1 MNHSGLAH
9 SSTVRLMPS
18 EFLIDHR
25 SIGRRD
31 PEWPKIL
38 NELGEACPQRL
49 FVSGQAVESDKPIV
63 AIVGSRRPTAVGM
76 AMAETFGHDLAQ
88 AGFTIVSGLAT
99 GIDAIA
105 HKAALAAG
113 GTTIAVV
120 GCGLDVA
127 YPHRNLALRR
137 LIDQRGSVLSE
148 YEAGTPP
155 HPHHFPARNRIVSG
169 LSTGVVV
176 IEGGERSGA
185 LITARLGI
193 DQNRLVF
200 AVPGSPWNP
209 MAAAP
214 NALIRSSQALLV
226 TEPEHVFEELAPKLA
241 WDKEDSSPLHPD
253 APNLEDDDVMTL
265 HVLTDQPLSAERIS
279 RCAGVPPSR
288 GTLALS
294 RLTARGF
301 AVRSPIGYRI
311 TATGA
316 SALGAIETREEVG
329 PEG

>member
-1 MNHSGLAH
+1 MNPSGLR
-9 SSTVRLMPS
+9 SSPTVRLLPPD
-18 EFLIDHR
+18 LLVDHR
-25 SIGRRD
+25 SIDKRD
-31 PEWPKIL
+31 PEWPHIL
-38 NELGEACPQRL
+38 DELGEGCPRRL
-49 FVSGQAVESDKPIV
+49 FVSGQPVEADRMML

-76 AMAETFGHDLAQ
+76 EMAERFGYELAQ

-105 HKAALAAG
+105 HKAALSAG

-120 GCGLDVA
+120 GSGLDVA
-127 YPHRNLALRR
+127 YPQRNLQLRR

-155 HPHHFPARNRIVSG
+155 HPHHFPARNRIVAG
-169 LSTGVVV
+169 LSAGVVV

-185 LITARLGI
+185 LITARLGL

-214 NALIRSSQALLV
+214 NELIRSSQALLV
-226 TEPEHVFEELAPKLA
+226 TEPQHVFEELAPRLA
-241 WDKEDSSPLHPD
+241 WNKEDTSPKRPD
-253 APNLEDDDVMTL
+253 APALEDDDILTL
-265 HVLTDQPLSAERIS
+265 HVLTDQPLSVERIS
-279 RCAGVPPSR
+279 RCAAIPSPR
-288 GTLALS
+288 GAMSLS
-294 RLTARGF
+294 RLTVRGF
-301 AVRSPIGYRI
+301 AHRSPIGYRI

-316 SALGAIETREEVG
+316 SALAAIEAHAG
-329 PEG
+329 PDAG